1 MPHRQRH
8 LQATLQGTSAQD
20 LCFHDPYAF
29 SQFSFALLSLASLL
43 TTLKEN
49 FGDPIDCI
57 VDKEVPK
64 SVFKV
69 FHKLQT
75 SGQRNTRF
83 VDILFENPLILLETN
98 CYEHSILRL
107 IVGSMAPS
115 RFPLR

>member
-1 MPHRQRH
+1 MLAFLTQVKLPGFFTKC
-8 LQATLQGTSAQD
+8 LIDNATFRLHYKVQVPKISAPMTF
-20 LCFHDPYAF
+20 LLFF
-29 SQFSFALLSLASLL
+29 QFSFALLSLASLL

-75 SGQRNTRF
+75 SGQRNTR
-83 VDILFENPLILLETN
+83 
-98 CYEHSILRL
+98 
-107 IVGSMAPS
+107 PS
-115 RFPLR
+115 